1 MRRIVVDMPK
11 LLNHIQEVMETNLY
25 EVVNEKIN
33 EDWILLHIVPQSG
46 KMLYVL
52 GRMEID

>member
-1 MRRIVVDMPK
+1 MRGIVVDMPK

-25 EVVNEKIN
+25 EVVNQKIN